1 MKKHRGAD
9 ALCHTLR
16 AAGVT
21 RIFTL
26 SGNHIMPVFDAA
38 LDAGIELIHVRHEA
52 AAVHMADAY
61 ARITGKPAVALVT
74 GGPGHANAVSALY
87 TAQMSESPVV
97 LLSGHAPNDQLGMG
111 SFQEMRQAEMAAPV
125 TKASWTAASADSL
138 SADVLRA
145 LREAA
150 AGRPGPVHLSLPT
163 DALESSTSA
172 RPETVGAQGNQGDD
186 ALRCAPTKPLGAA
199 TAASLLTWLAGGR
212 QPLILTG
219 PATLTRAGR
228 VTLQSL
234 EDACGVPV
242 IGMESPRGVNDPA
255 LGAFAQMLAQ
265 ADRVLLIGKKV
276 DFTLKLGKAFAA
288 ACGLMQI
295 DAEEAELARTRRAV
309 GAVGARLAGQFQADA
324 FSAIAAL
331 VDATGGAGTA
341 GAPAARTPRS
351 GWRDEVTS
359 ALRYRPAAWDN
370 AVSMLPQRLHPVQ
383 VCRPLQSILDR
394 HADAVLVSDGG
405 EFGQWAQACLSAP
418 RRIINGPAGA
428 IGSALPFALGARMAL
443 RDAVAGAP
451 AGTAAGGQAHRPANP
466 AAPPPVIALMGDGT
480 FGFHPAEIDTALRY
494 NLPFVAIVGND
505 ARWNAEYQIQLKSY
519 GAQRLVGCELL
530 PTRYDQVAMAFGGHG
545 ELVTEAAQL
554 LPAVERAIASGKP
567 ACINVM
573 MEGVPAP
580 VVTRGQAA
588 VDPRSQQQTNR
599 QPAA

>member
-1 MKKHRGAD
+1 MKTIRGAD

-61 ARITGKPAVALVT
+61 ARLTGKPAVALVT

-97 LLSGHAPNDQLGMG
+97 LLSGHAPHDQAGLG

-125 TKASWTAASADSL
+125 TKAAWTAASAATL
-138 SADVLRA
+138 SADMVRA

-163 DALESSTSA
+163 DALESATSYSQ
-172 RPETVGAQGNQGDD
+172 ETVGGSGLQGGD
-186 ALRCAPTKPLGAA
+186 ALQAALTMRLGAGA
-199 TAASLLTWLAGGR
+199 AASALTWLAGGK

-228 VTLQSL
+228 VTLQAL
-234 EDACGVPV
+234 EHACGVPV
-242 IGMESPRGVNDPA
+242 TGMESPRGVNDPA

-276 DFTLKLGKAFAA
+276 DFTLKLGQAFAA

-295 DAEEAELARTRRAV
+295 DAEEVELARARRAL
-309 GAVGARLAGQFQADA
+309 GARLAGQFQADA
-324 FSAIAAL
+324 LAAIAAL
-331 VDATGGAGTA
+331 IAAA
-341 GAPAARTPRS
+341 GAPAARAPRS
-351 GWRDEVTS
+351 GWRDAV
-359 ALRYRPAAWDN
+359 AAARRYRPAAWDS
-370 AVSMLPQRLHPVQ
+370 AAAALPQRLHPVQ

-405 EFGQWAQACLSAP
+405 EFGQWAQACLTAP
-418 RRIINGPAGA
+418 QRIINGPAGA

-443 RDAVAGAP
+443 LDAAGAQ
-451 AGTAAGGQAHRPANP
+451 ARTLANQAAL
-466 AAPPPVIALMGDGT
+466 PPVIALMGDGT
-480 FGFHPAEIDTALRY
+480 FGFHPAEFDTAARY

-519 GAQRLVGCELL
+519 GRQRLSGCELL
-530 PTRYDQVAMAFGGHG
+530 PTRYDQVAIAFGGHG

-554 LPAVERAIASGKP
+554 LPAVERALASGKP

-580 VVTRGQAA
+580 VITQGQAA
-588 VDPRSQQQTNR
+588 V
-599 QPAA
+599 

>member
-1 MKKHRGAD
+1 MQSNRGAD
-9 ALCHTLR
+9 ALCQTLR

-61 ARITGKPAVALVT
+61 ARLTGKPAVALVT
-74 GGPGHANAVSALY
+74 GGPGHANAVPALY

-97 LLSGHAPNDQLGMG
+97 LLSGHAPNDQAGQG

-125 TKASWTAASADSL
+125 TKAAWTAASADSL
-138 SADVLRA
+138 GGDGLRA

-150 AGRPGPVHLSLPT
+150 SGRPGPVQVSLPT
-163 DALESSTSA
+163 DALESSTST
-172 RPETVGAQGNQGDD
+172 RPETVGAQHFQGND
-186 ALRCAPTKPLGAA
+186 AMRAAPTMPLGDV
-199 TAASLLTWLAGGR
+199 TAASLLVWLAGGK

-228 VTLQSL
+228 AKLQAL
-234 EDACGVPV
+234 EEACGVPV

-276 DFTLKLGKAFAA
+276 DFTLKLGKAFVA
-288 ACGLMQI
+288 ACGLMQV
-295 DAEEAELARTRRAV
+295 DAEEVELARARRAL
-309 GAVGARLAGQFQADA
+309 GARLAGQFQADA
-324 FSAIAAL
+324 FSAITALIDAAN
-331 VDATGGAGTA
+331 
-341 GAPAARTPRS
+341 APAARAPRS
-351 GWRDEVTS
+351 GWRDEVAS
-359 ALRYRPAAWDN
+359 ALRYRPAAWDR
-370 AVSMLPQRLHPVQ
+370 AASALPDRLHPVQ

-405 EFGQWAQACLSAP
+405 EFGQWAQACLTAP
-418 RRIINGPAGA
+418 QRIINGPAGA

-443 RDAVAGAP
+443 
-451 AGTAAGGQAHRPANP
+451 PANS
-466 AAPPPVIALMGDGT
+466 AATPVIALMGDGT
-480 FGFHPAEIDTALRY
+480 FGFHPAEFDTAVRY

-530 PTRYDQVAMAFGGHG
+530 PTRYDQVAMAFGGYG

-580 VVTRGQAA
+580 VVTRA
-588 VDPRSQQQTNR
+588 
-599 QPAA
+599 